1 MDLSPDVREA
11 FTAAMNEAPT
21 LLEDLFWGWL
31 LGHAPATLYLEEL
44 AITQLTGPG
53 YVPDDFP
60 GVP

>member
-1 MDLSPDVREA
+1 MDLSPDVRARFEL
-11 FTAAMNEAPT
+11 AMHEAPT

-31 LGHAPATLYLEEL
+31 LGHAKWDLYAEEL
-44 AITQLTGPG
+44 MITPLQGPG